1 MCIVIQDISE
11 LTVWVVFCIQLFQF
25 CIRISLLCWD
35 IPGLP
40 LYIEICQ
47 NLHCALGCTPTE
59 DVVRLLSQHQ
69 RTPLSGYLWISYYQK
84 SLEGNLHV
92 FYKIM
97 KFMVHE
103 HLKRFLIYIYSLK
116 NPGSIQP
123 QTVNI
128 FKLININ
135 MCNGYF
141 TSINSIYELKINK
154 RFQSLQMRE
163 MKMKPNASIIT

>member
-1 MCIVIQDISE
+1 
-11 LTVWVVFCIQLFQF
+11 
-25 CIRISLLCWD
+25 
-35 IPGLP
+35 
-40 LYIEICQ
+40 
-47 NLHCALGCTPTE
+47 
-59 DVVRLLSQHQ
+59 
-69 RTPLSGYLWISYYQK
+69 
-84 SLEGNLHV
+84 
-92 FYKIM
+92 
-97 KFMVHE
+97 MVHE